1 MEEKI
6 LNWLSSLTF
15 PEDEKEMIK
24 SQNEILK
31 IKDSLFLH
39 IIAGNYNWD
48 DGFEMPSAIINN
60 QFCDLGTALMIFY
73 LAEGEVILD
82 LKLNRDVFGEWEEF
96 VYVLYDMILNDSFKY
111 KNISYT
117 PELSKV
123 QLYKIKKKNPNAP
136 SVFLEKTPGDII
148 KIPYL

>member
-48 DGFEMPSAIINN
+48 DGFEIPSVIINN
-60 QFCDLGTALMIFY
+60 QFCDLGTALMIFH
-73 LAEGEVILD
+73 LAGGEVLLD
-82 LKLNRDVFGEWEEF
+82 LKLNRGVFGEWEEF
-96 VYVLYDMILNDSFKY
+96 VYVLYDMILNDRFKY
-111 KNISYT
+111 KNISYP

-123 QLYKIKKKNPNAP
+123 QLYKIKKKNPNVP